1 MAFMSKSS
9 SEAAPSPNPSPAA
22 VPIKPANG
30 APSIISPILKITGN
44 LDSSGDVHIDGEI
57 HGDITSGALTI
68 SQGGKSKGTIK
79 SNFVQIH
86 GQHDGDIEAK
96 SIKLTAT
103 AKVLGNISYE
113 ELTVETGAFIEGA
126 LNSKAP
132 PPAGNVA
139 PLRKPVNGEDSA
151 ATTTTH

>member
-9 SEAAPSPNPSPAA
+9 TEPAASPSPSPAA
-22 VPIKPANG
+22 VPSKPGNG
-30 APSIISPILKITGN
+30 APSIISPILKITGDLN
-44 LDSSGDVHIDGEI
+44 SSGDIHIDGEVA
-57 HGDITSGALTI
+57 GDITSGGLTI
-68 SQGGKSKGTIK
+68 SQSGKSKGTIK

-86 GQHDGDIEAK
+86 GQHDGDIDAK

-126 LNSKAP
+126 LNSKAA
-132 PPAGNVA
+132 PATNNVA
-139 PLRKPVNGEDSA
+139 PLRKPANGEDTA
-151 ATTTTH
+151 AQTTH